1 MKGAG
6 DAGGALLPAGSTV
19 PSTAITPGAGA
30 APLRLDISPPQPAQ
44 RLAVLAAN
52 AGLRQVEIVAWR
64 DLDHP
69 EAGGSEVHAAR
80 IAERWAAAGIDV
92 QLTTSR
98 SPGAPRRTERDGYRT
113 RRPAGRYLIFPTVA
127 GARLIQRRQRPDGV
141 VEIWNGM
148 PFFSPLWAR
157 HPRVVFLHHVH
168 DGMWDMVLPP
178 RLARLGKVIERRVAP
193 PLYTGTPVVT
203 LSESSRRTI
212 IETLGLPPSRV
223 SVVPPGVDPRF
234 RPGGSPEKTP
244 LVVAVGRLVSYKR
257 FDLLVEVLVRV
268 RARHPDLRAVVAG
281 EGSERARLEAL
292 VAAHAAGDWLHLP
305 GHVSDDDLL
314 ALYQKAWA
322 VLSASAYEGWG
333 LTITEA
339 AACGTPAVA
348 SRIDGHLDAIVDGES
363 GLLAEPGP
371 EMEAALDMV
380 LTNQI
385 VRRRLQVGARQR
397 ARSLTWD
404 QTSFGTLQVLASDAR
419 GRPERRDPAGPVP
432 PGTRASSEGL
442 RP

>member
-1 MKGAG
+1 MKGVD
-6 DAGGALLPAGSTV
+6 DAGGALVPAGSTV
-19 PSTAITPGAGA
+19 PAQPTPPGAGEVPA
-30 APLRLDISPPQPAQ
+30 RLDISPPHPKQ

-52 AGLRQVEIVAWR
+52 AGLRHIEIVAWR

-98 SPGAPRRTERDGYRT
+98 APGARRRTEQDGYRL

-127 GARLIQRRQRPDGV
+127 AAGLVRPRARPDGV

-148 PFFSPLWAR
+148 PFFSPVWAR

-178 RLARLGKVIERRVAP
+178 RLARLGKVIERRLAP
-193 PLYTGTPVVT
+193 PLYAGTPVVT

-212 IETLGLPPSRV
+212 VETLGLPPSRV

-234 RPGGSPEKTP
+234 RPEGPTEKTP

-268 RARHPDLRAVVAG
+268 RARHPDLRAVIAG
-281 EGSERARLEAL
+281 EGSERPRLEAL
-292 VAAHAAGDWLHLP
+292 VAAHGAGDWLQLP
-305 GHVSDDDLL
+305 GHVNDDDLL
-314 ALYQKAWA
+314 ALYRRAWA
-322 VLSASAYEGWG
+322 LLSTSAYEGWG

-348 SRIDGHLDAIVDGES
+348 SRIDGHLDAILDGES
-363 GLLAEPGP
+363 GVLAEPGP

-380 LTNQI
+380 LSNRL
-385 VRRRLQVGARQR
+385 VRRRLQVGARER
-397 ARSLTWD
+397 ARLLTWD

-419 GRPERRDPAGPVP
+419 TRPEHRDPARPAP
-432 PGTRASSEGL
+432 PRT
-442 RP
+442 

>member
-1 MKGAG
+1 MKGVD
-6 DAGGALLPAGSTV
+6 DASGALVSVGSTV
-19 PSTAITPGAGA
+19 PAQAATPGAGEG
-30 APLRLDISPPQPAQ
+30 PPRLDISPSHPQQ
-44 RLAVLAAN
+44 RLATLAAN
-52 AGLRQVEIVAWR
+52 AGLRHVEIVAWR

-98 SPGAPRRTERDGYRT
+98 APGAPRRTEQDGYRT

-127 GARLIQRRQRPDGV
+127 AARLVQPRRRPDGV

-157 HPRVVFLHHVH
+157 HPRAVFLHHVH

-178 RLARLGKVIERRVAP
+178 RLARLGKVIERRLAP
-193 PLYTGTPVVT
+193 PLYADTPVVT

-212 IETLGLPPSRV
+212 IGTLGLPPSRV

-234 RPGGSPEKTP
+234 RPGGPTEKMP
-244 LVVAVGRLVSYKR
+244 LVVAVGRLVPYKR
-257 FDLLVEVLVRV
+257 YDLLVEILVRV
-268 RARHPDLRAVVAG
+268 RARHPDLQAVVAG

-292 VAAHAAGDWLHLP
+292 VAAHEAGDWLHLP
-305 GHVSDDDLL
+305 GHVNDDDLL

-322 VLSASAYEGWG
+322 VLSTSAYEGWG

-339 AACGTPAVA
+339 AACGTPAIA

-380 LTNQI
+380 LTNQV
-385 VRRRLQVGARQR
+385 VRRRLEVGARER

-404 QTSFGTLQVLASDAR
+404 QTSFGTLQVLASDTRA
-419 GRPERRDPAGPVP
+419 RPELRDPSGPLP
-432 PGTRASSEGL
+432 SRA
-442 RP
+442 

>member
-1 MKGAG
+1 MKGVD
-6 DAGGALLPAGSTV
+6 DAGGVLLPAGTTV
-19 PSTAITPGAGA
+19 PAGPTTPGAGEG
-30 APLRLDISPPQPAQ
+30 PPRLDISPPNPAQ

-52 AGLRQVEIVAWR
+52 VGLRHIEIVAWR

-69 EAGGSEVHAAR
+69 EAGGSEVHAGR
-80 IAERWAAAGIDV
+80 IAERWAAAGLDV
-92 QLTTSR
+92 ELTTSR
-98 SPGAPRRTERDGYRT
+98 PPGAPRRAERDGYRT

-127 GARLIQRRQRPDGV
+127 AARLLHRRPRPDAV

-178 RLARLGKVIERRVAP
+178 KLARVGKVIERRLAP
-193 PLYTGTPVVT
+193 PLYADTPVVT

-234 RPGGSPEKTP
+234 RPGGPREKAP

-268 RARHPDLRAVVAG
+268 RARHPHLRAVVAG
-281 EGSERARLEAL
+281 EGAERARLEAL
-292 VAAHAAGDWLHLP
+292 VAARGAQDWLQLP
-305 GHVSDDDLL
+305 GHVSDDELV
-314 ALYQKAWA
+314 ALYRRAWA
-322 VLSASAYEGWG
+322 VLSTSAYEGWG

-339 AACGTPAVA
+339 AACGTPAIA

-363 GLLAEPGP
+363 GILAEPGP

-380 LTNQI
+380 LSNQLI
-385 VRRRLQVGARQR
+385 RRRLQLGARER

-404 QTSFGTLQVLASDAR
+404 QTSFDTLQVLASDAR
-419 GRPERRDPAGPVP
+419 GGPEPTRRSGPVP
-432 PGTRASSEGL
+432 PC
-442 RP
+442 P